1 MAPTILTVILWTMF
15 SFLCGSLPLSFW
27 TGRLLTKKDIRSVGD
42 GNPGAINAL
51 KSGGWV
57 VGLLALILDISKAA
71 APVGLAY
78 QIWGWRG
85 LEIVPVAVAPLFG
98 SAFSPF
104 LNFKGG
110 KSLSVSLG
118 IWIGLTLWEAPVF
131 ILTSLTLAYLI
142 QTVSGWAV
150 VVSTLSI
157 VLYLALRSAE
167 ASLWI
172 ILGIQTIVLFWKHRA
187 DLAQPPRLR
196 HWLARK

>member
-1 MAPTILTVILWTMF
+1 MAPTILTVTLWTLF
-15 SFLCGSLPLSFW
+15 SFLCGSLPLSLW
-27 TGRLLTKKDIRSVGD
+27 TGRLLAKKDIRSVGD

-51 KSGGWV
+51 KSGGWK
-57 VGLLALILDISKAA
+57 VGLLALILDISKSAA
-71 APVGLAY
+71 LVGLAY

-85 LEIVPVAVAPLFG
+85 WEIVPVALAPLFG
-98 SAFSPF
+98 SALSPF
-104 LNFKGG
+104 LKFRGG
-110 KSLSVSLG
+110 KSLAVSLG

-157 VLYLALRSAE
+157 VLYLVLRSGE
-167 ASLWI
+167 VSLWV
-172 ILGIQTIVLFWKHRA
+172 ILGIQTIVLFWKHRV

-196 HWLARK
+196 KWLTRK